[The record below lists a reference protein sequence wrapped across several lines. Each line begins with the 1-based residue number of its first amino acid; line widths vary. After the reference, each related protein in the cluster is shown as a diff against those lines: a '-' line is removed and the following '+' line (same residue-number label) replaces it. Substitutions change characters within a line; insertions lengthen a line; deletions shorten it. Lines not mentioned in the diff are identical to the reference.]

1 MTDNKHSLANSLA
14 RSGGLPNYF
23 SRTSGP
29 DWQQVLNLGF
39 LEKLIQGGRNR
50 LGDEGINDLKYLL
63 LAMAESQSKY
73 FPPSIVRDFRQHIGL
88 ENGEDPQEASELES
102 DDGERDLDRD
112 DSSND
117 SELEGL
123 SYQDASSNELET
135 PVVYSLDTDRSQ
147 IPTLGQQGNQ
157 HFLWLEKRIQA
168 FLANADGTSTAL
180 DNLDR
185 VCDFL
190 RASDLEK
197 QLARFFYASFH
208 GWDKIIRRI
217 IPKTEVDV
225 IDISEKQGLFQI
237 LQDIF
242 GQEHHDLIKKFL
254 ECKGPVASTLLYQG
268 DSPKEK
274 PFFKD
279 PLDDFLSGEG
289 SLTEEDI
296 CTRIIGDP
304 VESDLTASD
313 FHHLPDEVLAIP
325 DKIESGAQNN
335 ALLLY
340 GPSGTGKSSFVTTLG
355 CTVYRLDDKLSH
367 SGEDANEDQ
376 DQILIMPKTLNESVA
391 EIIEKIRVFLTIKGN
406 DPKAVLLVDEMVF
419 PDDSADLASLR
430 DSFQRLLESEIPSH
444 ACTIVFTTNNDDRI
458 LESARRRMDC
468 FKIPVPHPRHQASMV
483 VGIAEKLGISL
494 SRDDANQITSTHTAS
509 VALWEKALKGTDK
522 TITDPVLLVKS
533 IRQQLEA
540 AAKSTYGT
548 IDDVIRP
555 PFHNLYDP
563 QYTNSTVR
571 CMGVSRPKP
580 FSEKDWLDYIRVCEN
595 QGKGSSLLLVGVTG
609 AGHEWA
615 PHFLAD
621 ALAWSVHALGDE
633 GDIESPRTLCTTR
646 DFDAF
651 RRTTRSILQGESRQ
665 HLIGVLDVPLLIEQE
680 RERLVNESQHPV
692 VFFDCLTEKQVLR
705 FLKKELGLPVYMKI
719 HKENRSSQP
728 TQLPYINLGNRR
740 RIKLPNLDGIA
751 PEDLRAVQAS
761 QGNPLAAS
769 PLGYLSALA
778 KKRGMDPQVL
788 NQRMA
793 EILSRNEAEKTL

>member
-1 MTDNKHSLANSLA
+1 MTDNKNSLA

-39 LEKLIQGGRNR
+39 LKKLIQGGRNR

-73 FPPSIVRDFRQHIGL
+73 FPPSIVRDFRQHIDL
-88 ENGEDPQEASELES
+88 ENGEDSQEASELES

-112 DSSND
+112 DSSNE
-117 SELEGL
+117 S
-123 SYQDASSNELET
+123 ET

-147 IPTLGQQGNQ
+147 IPTLSQQGNQ
-157 HFLWLEKRIQA
+157 HFLWLEKRIQE

-197 QLARFFYASFH
+197 QLAKFFYASFH
-208 GWDKIIRRI
+208 GLDTIICRI
-217 IPKTEVDV
+217 IPKTEVDG

-268 DSPKEK
+268 DSPRKK
-274 PFFKD
+274 PFFND
-279 PLDDFLSGEG
+279 LLDDLLSVGEL
-289 SLTEEDI
+289 LTDQNI
-296 CTRIIGDP
+296 CQWIIGDP

-313 FHHLPDEVLAIP
+313 FHHLSDEVLAIP
-325 DKIESGAQNN
+325 GKIESGAQNN

-340 GPSGTGKSSFVTTLG
+340 GPSGTGKSSYVLTWG
-355 CTVYRLDDKLSH
+355 RTVYRLNDKLSH
-367 SGEDANEDQ
+367 SGENPE
-376 DQILIMPKTLNESVA
+376 TLNESVA
-391 EIIEKIRVFLTIKGN
+391 EIIKQIRVFLTIKGN

-419 PDDSADLASLR
+419 PDDSGDLAGLR
-430 DSFQRLLESEIPSH
+430 DSFQRLVESEILSH
-444 ACTIVFTTNNDDRI
+444 DCTIVFTTNNDDRI
-458 LESARRRMDC
+458 LGSARRRMDC
-468 FKIPVPHPRHQASMV
+468 FEIPVPHPRHQASMV
-483 VGIAEKLGISL
+483 VGIAKKLGISL
-494 SRDDANQITSTHTAS
+494 SRDDANQITSTHTAP

-555 PFHNLYDP
+555 PFHNLYNP

-571 CMGVSRPKP
+571 CMGASQPKA
-580 FSEKDWLDYIRVCEN
+580 FSEEDWLDYIRACEN
-595 QGKGSSLLLVGVTG
+595 RGKGSSLLLVGVTG

-633 GDIESPRTLCTTR
+633 GDEGDEGDIGSPRTLCTTN
-646 DFDAF
+646 DFNVF
-651 RRTTRSILQGESRQ
+651 RETTRSILQGDSRQ
-665 HLIGVLDVPLLIEQE
+665 HLIGVLDVPLLTPESRQQ
-680 RERLVNESQHPV
+680 LVSQNQQAI
-692 VFFDCLTEKQVLR
+692 VFFDYLSKEQVLG
-705 FLKKELGLPVYMKI
+705 FLEKKMGLPVSL
-719 HKENRSSQP
+719 ENCHN
-728 TQLPYINLGNRR
+728 QLDDLD
-740 RIKLPNLDGIA
+740 RIT
-751 PEDLRAVQAS
+751 PEDLHAVNAL

-769 PLGYLSALA
+769 PIEHLSALA
-778 KKRGMDPQVL
+778 KARSIDLRVL
-788 NQRMA
+788 GQRIL
-793 EILSRNEAEKTL
+793 EIS